1 MVVGDHVCVTVFG
14 LVHFQVGVLPGE
26 LLTRVNGLEES
37 GKKTEE
43 SEGGKKAANEA
54 PSTLLHVG
62 QVTALKV

>member
-37 GKKTEE
+37 GEKTAE
-43 SEGGKKAANEA
+43 SEGGGEKQQMKLRV
-54 PSTLLHVG
+54 PCSTWDRSRL
-62 QVTALKV
+62 

>member
-37 GKKTEE
+37 GEKTAE
-43 SEGGKKAANEA
+43 SEGGEKSSK
-54 PSTLLHVG
+54 
-62 QVTALKV
+62 